1 MALRKLDVPNGSGTI
16 IIGASA
22 TQIDDFLYVFGE
34 GDCRR
39 SSAYNAT
46 VLRGATASN
55 SWRRND
61 AFWPS
66 SDRFL
71 RNSTLLQQ

>member
-34 GDCRR
+34 GD
-39 SSAYNAT
+39 
-46 VLRGATASN
+46 
-55 SWRRND
+55 
-61 AFWPS
+61 
-66 SDRFL
+66 
-71 RNSTLLQQ
+71 